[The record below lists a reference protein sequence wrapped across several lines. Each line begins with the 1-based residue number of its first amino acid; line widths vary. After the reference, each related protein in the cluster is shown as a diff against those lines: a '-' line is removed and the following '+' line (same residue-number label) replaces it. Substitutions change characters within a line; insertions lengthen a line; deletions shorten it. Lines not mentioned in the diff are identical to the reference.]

1 MVVPQMGHEI
11 SIMGMCILLAFIP
24 STMLPAVPGRCRD
37 IVRRFRRWPCRLQP
51 LDMEV
56 DEDDEEPT

>member
-1 MVVPQMGHEI
+1 MVVSQMGHEI

-24 STMLPAVPGRCRD
+24 SIMLQAVPGRCRD
-37 IVRRFRRWPCRLQP
+37 IVRRLRWWSGRLQP